1 MSTDPPRVCAELT
14 RLLEA
19 CRTTLL
25 ASAHPTVTVAAAVSD
40 STGGIHRGVQV
51 RSTNCGHCGTC
62 AEPVALGAALAAGA
76 TSLAACVAMVR
87 DPTGSRVWS
96 PCGTC
101 RELLRDFRVRTVV
114 IGQTPDGHPITATP
128 DELLPWP

>member
-1 MSTDPPRVCAELT
+1 MPADPLSSSTELT

-19 CRTTLL
+19 CRTTFLTC
-25 ASAHPTVTVAAAVSD
+25 AHPSVKVAAAVSD
-40 STGGIHRGVQV
+40 SDGAIHNGVQV
-51 RSTNCGHCGTC
+51 RSTNCSHCATC

-76 TSLAACVAMVR
+76 TALTACVAMVR
-87 DPTGSRVWS
+87 DHTGIHVWS

-101 RELLRDFRVRTVV
+101 RELLRDLGVRTVV
-114 IGQTPDGHPITATP
+114 VAQTPDGHPITATP